1 MERAAA
7 IWRAFASA
15 LLGEFRAIRS
25 DKGALIIIVAGALA
39 YSLVYPLPYRRQL
52 AREIPIVV
60 IDEDQSALSRQ
71 LARMTDAAEQVAIA
85 RTVSTM
91 EEGEKLVR
99 NGEVR
104 GAMLIPRDF
113 ERSVQRGDRAIIGI
127 YGDASYFMVYNQIA
141 TGVSLAVG
149 TLSAGVELRRLQ
161 ATGLTAAAA
170 RIARDPL
177 PLTVRPLY
185 NPSGGYG
192 NTNVPAVL
200 ILILQQTL
208 LIGIGSLAGARR
220 ETRGAP
226 NEGASTSA
234 LERGASL
241 IGKATSYIAIYF
253 VHLALF
259 FGVVYRLY
267 QLPARGSMLVTMWFL
282 VPFLIAVAF
291 LGLAISRL
299 FLERESAIQALLFSS
314 LPALFVSGFSF
325 PAEAMPAWVRAFAQA
340 LPSTHGIAGALR
352 LLQMGA
358 SLGDVR
364 QQSIAL
370 WTLAMVYAAIAYALL
385 PRPTRATTSAA
396 AAPPNERPPT
406 PSLSGQ

>member
-1 MERAAA
+1 MWNATSPVH
-7 IWRAFASA
+7 AFTDA
-15 LLGEFRAIRS
+15 LLAELRAIRG
-25 DKGALIIIVAGALA
+25 DKGALTIIAAGALA
-39 YSLVYPLPYRRQL
+39 YALVYPLPYKRQL
-52 AREIPIVV
+52 ARDIPIVV

-71 LARMTDAAEQVAIA
+71 LARMTDASEQVAIA
-85 RTVSTM
+85 RTVTSMTD
-91 EEGEKLVR
+91 GASLVR
-99 NGEVR
+99 EGTVR

-113 ERSVQRGDRAIIGI
+113 ERSVLRGDRAIVGI
-127 YGDASYFMVYNQIA
+127 YGDAAYFMVYNQIA
-141 TGVSLAVG
+141 TGASLAIG

-161 ATGLTAAAA
+161 ASGFTATAA
-170 RIARDPL
+170 RVARDPL

-208 LIGIGSLAGARR
+208 LIGIGSLAGAQR
-220 ETRGAP
+220 ETNGVP
-226 NEGASTSA
+226 NDSPIPGGIARA
-234 LERGASL
+234 FSL
-241 IGKATSYIAIYF
+241 FGKAGAYIAIYF

-267 QLPARGSMLVTMWFL
+267 QLPARGGMLATMWFL
-282 VPFLIAVAF
+282 FPFLLAVAF

-325 PAEAMPAWVRAFAQA
+325 PAESMPSWVRALSQL

-352 LLQMGA
+352 VLQMGA

-364 QQSIAL
+364 QQSMAL
-370 WTLAMVYAAIAYALL
+370 WSLALL
-385 PRPTRATTSAA
+385 YGVLAYVTLPHARGGQEGRVNSAA
-396 AAPPNERPPT
+396 
-406 PSLSGQ
+406 